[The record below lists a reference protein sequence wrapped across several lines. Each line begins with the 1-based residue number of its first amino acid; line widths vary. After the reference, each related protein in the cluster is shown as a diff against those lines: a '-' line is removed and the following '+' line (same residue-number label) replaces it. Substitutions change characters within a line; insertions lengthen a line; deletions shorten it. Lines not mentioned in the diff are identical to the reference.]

1 MRSLSTITIAYMN
14 ISAVTGFRLCI
25 SRLIAGRTFAASDAG
40 VVVLVAAVVA
50 AACPLF
56 VLLPLMVS
64 FLLSLAIVAVIGD
77 GTSSV
82 LVVLVTFLISMLAVV
97 WS

>member
-50 AACPLF
+50 ACLSF
-56 VLLPLMVS
+56 VR
-64 FLLSLAIVAVIGD
+64 AIATHGVVPAVAGY
-77 GTSSV
+77 SCCH
-82 LVVLVTFLISMLAVV
+82 
-97 WS
+97 W